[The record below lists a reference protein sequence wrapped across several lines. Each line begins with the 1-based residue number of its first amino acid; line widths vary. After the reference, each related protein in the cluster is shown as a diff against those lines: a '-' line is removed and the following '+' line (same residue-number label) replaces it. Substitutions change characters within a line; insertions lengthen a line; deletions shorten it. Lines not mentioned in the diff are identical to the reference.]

1 MNPTRHDAMPA
12 FEVARPEGAR
22 PALIVCDHASNR
34 VPADLAGLGL
44 ASDLL
49 LRHIAW
55 DIGAAE
61 LSRRLADLLD
71 VPAVL
76 SGASRLVIDCNR
88 RLDDP
93 SSIPAAS
100 DGIAIP
106 GNRNLSGAARAAR
119 AARWFE
125 PYHAET
131 LARLDAW
138 RARGRVVPVIS
149 VHSFTPVM
157 NGFER
162 PWHVGLLYDR
172 DDSLARPLIAALA
185 AEAGLVVGDNQPYS
199 GREPRSYGI
208 ETLGGERGHPMAVF
222 EVRQDLIDTRHGA
235 HDWAERLA
243 RVLRPLLPER

>member
-1 MNPTRHDAMPA
+1 MNGTRNDDMPA
-12 FEVARPEGAR
+12 FEVARPEGTR

-34 VPADLAGLGL
+34 VPAELAGLGL
-44 ASDLL
+44 APDLL

-100 DGIAIP
+100 DGVDIP
-106 GNRNLSGAARAAR
+106 GNRDLPAAARSER

-131 LARLDAW
+131 QARLDAW
-138 RARGRVVPVIS
+138 RARGRIVPVIS

-157 NGFER
+157 NGVAR

-185 AEAGLVVGDNQPYS
+185 AEAGLAVGDNQPYS
-199 GREPRSYGI
+199 GSEPRSYGI
-208 ETLGGERGHPMAVF
+208 ETWGAGAGHPMAVF

-235 HDWAERLA
+235 HAWAERLA
-243 RVLRPLLPER
+243 GVLRPLLPDG